1 MNQAAKVQE
10 AKGPLVWLDMDQK
23 ALDDA
28 YDQMVYAP
36 NRDQVHKRNMFNS
49 DRVRAR
55 LGAPKRLA
63 YGTQADRAARSVSD
77 LKAERADQRVHPR
90 RRLADARRSRI
101 TPSWPRCIVRAGA
114 HWIGLDF
121 DGVEGTKGDLLPMA
135 DQVRRGVA
143 WVYKNAKS
151 FGGDPNRIY
160 VSGQSSGAHLAG
172 NVVTTDW
179 KDYGVPADIVKGAL
193 LCSGMY
199 ELKPVRLSKRSEY
212 VAFTDEAEEKLS
224 SQRRLDRL
232 NCPVIV
238 AYGTYET
245 PEFQRQNREFAA
257 AVKAAGKPVTLL
269 VARGLQSFRDRRSDR
284 QPAEPARR
292 SGAGADEACLTK
304 EEGVVASEMFE
315 GLSRRRTHCGSGG
328 RDRRHGAGAVCAGHS
343 RKRSAGLAR
352 HGPEGARR
360 RLRPGGLCAEP
371 RAASQAAAAST
382 ARSVRARL
390 GEPKRFAYGAT
401 PIERPRHLHDQA
413 KPNAPIKVFVHGGA
427 WRVGLCQGVLRRRR
441 AVRARRR
448 ALRRARLHQCR
459 SRPAA
464 T

>member
-1 MNQAAKVQE
+1 MNATATAQR
-10 AKGPLVWLDMDQK
+10 AKGPLVWLDMDQQ

-63 YGTQADRAARSVSD
+63 YGSKPLEQLDLFATSKPNAPINVFIHCGAWRQRSVRD
-77 LKAERADQRVHPR
+77 YAFMAEMY
-90 RRLADARRSRI
+90 
-101 TPSWPRCIVRAGA
+101 VRAGA

-143 WVYKNAKS
+143 WVYNNAKS

-179 KDYGVPADIVKGAL
+179 SKYGVPKDVVKGGL

-199 ELKPVRLSKRSEY
+199 DLKPVRMSKRSEY
-212 VAFTDEAEEKLS
+212 VAFTDQCEEELS
-224 SQRRLDRL
+224 SQRHLDRL

-257 AVKAAGKPVTLL
+257 AVKAAGKPVSLL
-269 VARGLQSFRDRRSDR
+269 VAEGYNHFEIAEAIANPLSLLGSAILEQMGL
-284 QPAEPARR
+284 
-292 SGAGADEACLTK
+292 GK
-304 EEGVVASEMFE
+304 
-315 GLSRRRTHCGSGG
+315 
-328 RDRRHGAGAVCAGHS
+328 
-343 RKRSAGLAR
+343 
-352 HGPEGARR
+352 
-360 RLRPGGLCAEP
+360 
-371 RAASQAAAAST
+371 
-382 ARSVRARL
+382 
-390 GEPKRFAYGAT
+390 
-401 PIERPRHLHDQA
+401 
-413 KPNAPIKVFVHGGA
+413 
-427 WRVGLCQGVLRRRR
+427 
-441 AVRARRR
+441 
-448 ALRRARLHQCR
+448 
-459 SRPAA
+459 
-464 T
+464 